1 MGGTEGEIEES
12 YLVAEMSP
20 KKTLLFSLPLS
31 EDNLIMSYKNVRQR
45 CRHTG
50 ILYLLGCRQTLTIG
64 KRKNPS
70 ARWDSLSLGRGREN
84 RKAREKKQKEGGKRS
99 EEEEEEEE
107 EEDRIYD
114 SFLCVLTRSHTRR
127 PSALASHPPPPL

>member
-12 YLVAEMSP
+12 YLSRNVP

-31 EDNLIMSYKNVRQR
+31 GDNLIMSYKNVRQKY
-45 CRHTG
+45 RHTG
-50 ILYLLGCRQTLTIG
+50 TTVYLLGCRQTLTIG

-70 ARWDSLSLGRGREN
+70 ARWDSLSLGRGRKN

-99 EEEEEEEE
+99 EEEEEEE

>member
-1 MGGTEGEIEES
+1 MCGKDTVIE
-12 YLVAEMSP
+12 A
-20 KKTLLFSLPLS
+20 
-31 EDNLIMSYKNVRQR
+31 
-45 CRHTG
+45 
-50 ILYLLGCRQTLTIG
+50 LYLLGCRQTLTIG